1 MLGERIVSCSLMM
14 TVIESRI
21 TLLKKTFQAIIEM
34 RGPTNSGFGWND
46 DKDRAT
52 EACAET
58 FANIASNMPIDNDS
72 VPEDGMDMKFPTMW
86 SPRMNMSPED
96 MMGGGRDGGTMI
108 KHMEAI
114 SSLTM
119 AEMSKCIMLVNQKV
133 SLMRS
138 FIKMSDPMKATYCRI
153 LFSGVL

>member
-1 MLGERIVSCSLMM
+1 MLGERIVSCSPMM

-21 TLLKKTFQAIIEM
+21 TLLKKTFQAITEM

-52 EACAET
+52 EACAKT

-72 VPEDGMDMKFPTMW
+72 VPEDGMDIKFPAMW

-96 MMGGGRDGGTMI
+96 MMGG
-108 KHMEAI
+108 
-114 SSLTM
+114 
-119 AEMSKCIMLVNQKV
+119 
-133 SLMRS
+133 
-138 FIKMSDPMKATYCRI
+138 
-153 LFSGVL
+153 